1 MTSPTIVD
9 DNHQHRI
16 ANKHG
21 VILSRQTVYIW
32 NFVVVAEIHV
42 HTHMYVYYIYV
53 YYFKC
58 VYIYI
63 YICTHIKPYKAVC
76 LCAYMCVGVILTKCD
91 DHIIITK
98 NCVARGFS
106 SLVMNFKFP
115 RTNPQVWWQTNPR
128 ENINFLWLNSTTSWL
143 VVSTQ
148 SEISAQFMASLFHAG
163 WRKHVVPR

>member
-1 MTSPTIVD
+1 MITTSIVL
-9 DNHQHRI
+9 RI
-16 ANKHG
+16 NMVSSCLVKLFISEALLLLPKYMCTRTCMH
-21 VILSRQTVYIW
+21 II
-32 NFVVVAEIHV
+32 
-42 HTHMYVYYIYV
+42 YIYV

>member
-21 VILSRQTVYIW
+21 VILSRQPVYIW
-32 NFVVVAEIHV
+32 RFVAVAEIHL
-42 HTHMYVYYIYV
+42 HTHMYAHIYM

-63 YICTHIKPYKAVC
+63 CTHIKAYQAVC

-91 DHIIITK
+91 DHIIIP
-98 NCVARGFS
+98 
-106 SLVMNFKFP
+106 SLHSIGRNT
-115 RTNPQVWWQTNPR
+115 RQTQRIVLPVV
-128 ENINFLWLNSTTSWL
+128 LAVLQWNSNSQGLTPKLCGKRILVKTS
-143 VVSTQ
+143 
-148 SEISAQFMASLFHAG
+148 IFCG
-163 WRKHVVPR
+163 